1 MNKLNKINV
10 KKFDTQKDALEFQKS
25 VAGRYYYSGFV
36 RDKIELSMDTSKG
49 NDLPYMVDVSNGDI
63 YYVFNCDDGLQ
74 VLNKFQNH
82 SCMTSYPFKRV
93 WIKKDAIMI
102 EEQGEIVKNSHN
114 RVILAEQ
121 NQIIT

>member
-25 VAGRYYYSGFV
+25 LTGRYYYQGFK
-36 RDKIELSMDTSKG
+36 RDKIELSMDTYKG

-63 YYVFNCDDGLQ
+63 YYVLNCDDGLQ

-82 SCMTSYPFKRV
+82 SCLTSYPFKRV
-93 WIKKDAIMI
+93 WVKTDCIMI
-102 EEQGEIVKNSHN
+102 EEQGHIAKCQSN
-114 RVILAEQ
+114 RTILAEL